1 MQRPRHRNISAH
13 LSPYDYISEKL
24 RGNTRQSPRWDK
36 KKKNQKVPLKG
47 IKELIPHMINEVEVI
62 IVGMHN
68 FASFRVNK

>member
-1 MQRPRHRNISAH
+1 MTIFQKSYEEILAS
-13 LSPYDYISEKL
+13 LLD
-24 RGNTRQSPRWDK
+24 GTQ
-36 KKKNQKVPLKG
+36 KNQKVPLKG